1 MNISPSKLKFYRAEN
16 GWSQEQV
23 AELCGVSLRTVQRAE
38 KEGRCSQESC
48 MALASAFGVSPAE
61 LNDEFNNS
69 VGDGSIN
76 VGGIL
81 GAAIILSL
89 ISTII
94 AWEWRDL
101 GVFINVWVLAFNI
114 LTFVSLSM
122 MTCGFTPTMQAL
134 ATVRWLVKQPDKV
147 QHANRHLPVLRRLI
161 VYSYTSAVFWAMT
174 DIVEASYYAFNGEQ
188 SPHYAYE
195 LGLTL
200 TSLLYAVLFAE
211 IIFRP
216 LKNRI
221 EYLLMQPEQLV

>member
-1 MNISPSKLKFYRAEN
+1 MNISPSKLKLYRAEN

-23 AELCGVSLRTVQRAE
+23 AELCGVSLRTIQRAE

-48 MALASAFGVSPAE
+48 MAFASAFGVSPAE

-81 GAAIILSL
+81 GAVIITSL

-94 AWEWRDL
+94 AWEWNDL
-101 GVFINVWVLAFNI
+101 GVFINVWVLSFNI

-134 ATVRWLVKQPDKV
+134 ATISWLFKQPLNIEN
-147 QHANRHLPVLRRLI
+147 ANKHLPVLRRLI
-161 VYSYTSAVFWAMT
+161 FYSYTSAAFWVMT

-200 TSLLYAVLFAE
+200 TSLLYAVLIAE
-211 IIFRP
+211 MIFRP

-221 EYLLMQPEQLV
+221 EYLLMQPE